1 MDVILLKL
9 LTAHFIGDFL
19 LQPDSWVI
27 EKETKKLRS
36 VKLYKHIAVH
46 ALTMLLLLW
55 NQHWGWQIL
64 IISGLHLVT
73 DSMKLVFQ
81 KPHTKRAWFFID
93 QAVHLLVIVLVWYLS
108 LRPSLDFSFWVAPKF
123 WLLLLALILLTI
135 PAGTAIKI
143 AVARWTP
150 QISSLKNAG
159 KYIGIAERLLIFAFI
174 YTNNW
179 EGIGFLLAAK
189 SIFRFGELK
198 EANDLK
204 LTEYVLVGTLLSFG
218 VAIEITIITKR
229 LIVLL

>member
-36 VKLYKHIAVH
+36 AKLYKHVAVH
-46 ALTMLLLLW
+46 ALIMLLLLW
-55 NQHWGWQIL
+55 GQNWGWQIL
-64 IISGLHLVT
+64 LISGLHLAT
-73 DSMKLVFQ
+73 DGIKLIFQ

-93 QAVHLLVIVLVWYLS
+93 QAAHLLVIVLVWYLS
-108 LRPSLDFSFWVAPKF
+108 LKPSLDFSFWVAPKF
-123 WLLLLALILLTI
+123 WLLLLALIVLTT

-150 QISSLKNAG
+150 QINSLKNAG
-159 KYIGIAERLLIFAFI
+159 KYIGITERLLIFAFI
-174 YTNNW
+174 YTSNW

-218 VAIEITIITKR
+218 IAIGITIVTKQ
-229 LIVLL
+229 LTLLL